1 MGWKQVSAL
10 AKTYTVS
17 SCVFYS
23 NCITE
28 FFLLKLFISLPFW
41 IATKISLHPLYNL
54 FFIKIECIFM
64 HNSPLAPYHE
74 CILEILHPRSFSDC
88 WWTCVTAALLLDATG
103 ACFSDR
109 LLPSSL
115 FGLAREPLPASL
127 CLSRSLKVSLIKPSS
142 AVGWKVWSASF
153 SWKVLRLKE
162 ERSFLGCVLKRTP
175 IVCHKKKKKNPS

>member
-1 MGWKQVSAL
+1 
-10 AKTYTVS
+10 
-17 SCVFYS
+17 
-23 NCITE
+23 
-28 FFLLKLFISLPFW
+28 
-41 IATKISLHPLYNL
+41 
-54 FFIKIECIFM
+54 M

-142 AVGWKVWSASF
+142 AVG
-153 SWKVLRLKE
+153 
-162 ERSFLGCVLKRTP
+162 
-175 IVCHKKKKKNPS
+175 